1 MEYVLG
7 QYWPQLIAYTGI
19 VIWLVRLEGRVTSNN
34 VLMDRL
40 EDMTC
45 NLTTAINDLRE
56 TVGELRGMVKG
67 SKK

>member
-7 QYWPQLIAYTGI
+7 QYWPQLIAYTSI

-56 TVGELRGMVKG
+56 AVGELRGMVKG
-67 SKK
+67 NKK